1 MPRFSVIIP
10 VYNRIDEVRDLME
23 SLALQSCKDFEVVIV
38 EDGSS
43 APCKDVVEEYADRVD
58 ASYYYKENEG
68 RTYHMFRL
76 RVARLSEQPL
86 PTVKQM
92 TISPLRTSP

>member
-23 SLALQSCKDFEVVIV
+23 SLSQQSCKDFEVVIV

-43 APCKDVVEEYADRVD
+43 APSAAPRCRQVR
-58 ASYYYKENEG
+58 STRCG
-68 RTYHMFRL
+68 
-76 RVARLSEQPL
+76 
-86 PTVKQM
+86 M
-92 TISPLRTSP
+92 TAGSTRRPPSVQRAHR

>member
-1 MPRFSVIIP
+1 MPQFSVIIP

-43 APCKDVVEEYADRVD
+43 APCKDVVEKYADRVD
-58 ASYYYKENEG
+58 ASYYYKEACQTALADG
-68 RTYHMFRL
+68 VSYFSTRI
-76 RVARLSEQPL
+76 A
-86 PTVKQM
+86 
-92 TISPLRTSP
+92 